1 MHGNAEPHYKLSV
14 QDRDLALLRGLFESR
29 VMTAE
34 HIATIY
40 FDGRSEAGKKRL
52 QKLKAAGFVG
62 ERTRRAFQPSV
73 LFLTRKGL
81 SVLKG
86 NGVLAEYPSF
96 DMPALEKRARV
107 SEQTLRHELEVMD
120 VKAAFHAALKKSP
133 TFSVV
138 EFSTWPHLNQFD
150 TVGPEIGGGDV
161 TVKPDGFIRVHEKEP
176 DGGLSEH
183 TFFLEVDRSS
193 ETLDTLVSK
202 TCCYL
207 AHYKSGG
214 FAVRNGAPRSAYK
227 DYPFRVLMLFK
238 TAERRN
244 NLTERLLQ
252 NNPPIFTLVHLSTLE
267 QAETD
272 PLGAVWIR
280 PLDYRDAAKGTPF
293 APGQRRVEWGYQ
305 RQTARDLFV
314 ERQIQKRSILAKNS
328 Q

>member
-1 MHGNAEPHYKLSV
+1 
-14 QDRDLALLRGLFESR
+14 
-29 VMTAE
+29 MTAE
-34 HIATIY
+34 HIAMIY

-81 SVLKG
+81 GVLKQ
-86 NGVLAEYPSF
+86 NGVLAEYPAF
-96 DMPALEKRARV
+96 NMPALEKRARV

-120 VKAAFHAALKKSP
+120 VKATFHSAIKKSP
-133 TFSVV
+133 VFSIV

-150 TVGPEIGGGDV
+150 AVGPEIGGRDV
-161 TVKPDGFIRVHEKEP
+161 TVKPDGFIRIHEKEP

-193 ETLDTLVSK
+193 ESLDTLVSK

-214 FAVRNGAPRSAYK
+214 FAARNGAHRTAYK

-244 NLTERLLQ
+244 NMTERLLQ
-252 NNPPIFTLVHLSTLE
+252 NSPPIFTLVHLSTLE
-267 QAETD
+267 EAEAD

-280 PLDYRDAAKGTPF
+280 PLDYRDATKATPF
-293 APGQRRVEWGYQ
+293 APEQRRPQWGYQ
-305 RQTARDLFV
+305 RQTARDIFIEMNVRKQSVLTN
-314 ERQIQKRSILAKNS
+314 SAK
-328 Q
+328 